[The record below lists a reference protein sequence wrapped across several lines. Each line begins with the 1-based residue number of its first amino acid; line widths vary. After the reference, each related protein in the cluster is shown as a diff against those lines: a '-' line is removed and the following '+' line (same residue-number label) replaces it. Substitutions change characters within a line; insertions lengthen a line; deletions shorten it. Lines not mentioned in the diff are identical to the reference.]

1 VAGNVEIAAA
11 QAHRFQKEG
20 ADIIDVG
27 GESTSPDAQP
37 TPTGEE
43 LQRVVPVVKRLVA
56 EVSLPISIDTYKSE
70 VARAALD
77 AGACMINDV
86 WGLKKDPRLAELAAK
101 RGVPIVLTS
110 NQRGDNPSDI
120 IAAINSGL
128 RRSMDT
134 ALEEG
139 VPRHNIILDP
149 GVGFGKTLEQNLE
162 VIRRLSELR
171 VLGQPILLGTSRKS
185 IIGLVLN
192 LPPDQRLEGTAATVA
207 IGIANGAD
215 IVRVHDVL
223 QMVHVSRMSD
233 AVVRK
238 RCP

>member
-1 VAGNVEIAAA
+1 
-11 QAHRFQKEG
+11 
-20 ADIIDVG
+20 VG

-37 TPTGEE
+37 TPTDEE
-43 LQRVVPVVKRLVA
+43 LQRVVPVVKRLAA

-86 WGLKKDPRLAELAAK
+86 WGLKRDPRLAELAAK

-162 VIRRLSELR
+162 VIRRLSELS

-223 QMVHVSRMSD
+223 PMVRVSRMSD